1 MAGFPSTLPSPLHNM
16 KLLRLSLAAAIAP
29 AAPLRAQCT
38 GNVQRLFVARDYDA
52 ARREAEATAKR
63 HDMEAAAQYCVGRIA
78 YAQGQ
83 SNKAV
88 DWFERAL
95 DRDVTVAEYHL
106 WLGNA
111 LGDEAQKASKFRQP
125 FLARRV
131 KTEFEA
137 AVRLDPRNIDA
148 RHGLIQ
154 FYSMAPGVMGG
165 SMTKAKEQAAE
176 IGKLNRMRGHLELA
190 ALLEKEKDLAGAE
203 RELGAALTS
212 ASDSAAPYFA
222 LSNFYARQKQWDRVF
237 ETLEQLM
244 KALPDDKSAK
254 LSYARVAYLSGQ
266 NLERGE
272 TEAKSWLASPPADA
286 SPQLTAAAHVRLG
299 AIYDK
304 QGRLDEAR
312 AEYEKGLEL
321 NPRNEEAKR
330 GVAKLR
336 KD

>member
-1 MAGFPSTLPSPLHNM
+1 LGPLVR
-16 KLLRLSLAAAIAP
+16 LLLIVTLAAMAIAAP
-29 AAPLRAQCT
+29 ATGQCT
-38 GNVQRLFVARDYDA
+38 GNVQKLFEERDYDA
-52 ARREAEATAKR
+52 ARRDAEALAKR
-63 HDMEAAAQYCVGRIA
+63 NGNDAAAHYCVGRIA

-88 DWFERAL
+88 DWFEKAL
-95 DRDVTVAEYHL
+95 DRDVSVSAYHL

-111 LGDEAQKASKFRQP
+111 LGEEAQKASKLRQP

-131 KTEFEA
+131 KSEFET

-154 FYSMAPGVMGG
+154 FYSVAPGVMGG
-165 SMTKAKEQAAE
+165 SMAKAKEQAAE

-190 ALLEKEKDLAGAE
+190 ALLEKEKDVAGAE
-203 RELGAALTS
+203 RELGAALTA
-212 ASDSAAPYFA
+212 ASDSAAPYYA
-222 LSNFYARQKQWDRVF
+222 LANFHARQQHWDVVF
-237 ETLEQLM
+237 ETLDHLM
-244 KALPDDKSAK
+244 KARPDEMSAK

-272 TEAKSWLASPPADA
+272 LEAKSWLAAPPADA
-286 SPQLTAAAHVRLG
+286 SPVLTSAAHTRLG

-312 AEYEKGLEL
+312 REYEKGLEL

-330 GVAKLR
+330 GAAKLR